1 MHILNLGT
9 LQVDEG
15 WLLQGAGTGSKS
27 SPNPP
32 NQHRDLVLAAGLID
46 NPDLGLI
53 LFETGCAED
62 VDISWG
68 APFTDLFPRTVYT
81 EDMKLPNAIKA
92 AGYDIKDVKVVVM
105 GHLHLDHAGGLE
117 HFIGTEVPIYVHEEE
132 FKYACWAVGT
142 GADSGVYLG
151 DYMNLTQ
158 LKWKTFTGA
167 RFDLCQGI
175 TLHHAPGHTP
185 GLCIMQVNLEK
196 EGTFIWTTDQ
206 YHVAENHHMSHPQGW
221 LQRDQPAWI
230 RSHHMVLQ
238 LERLFGA
245 RLIFG
250 HDKETVDR
258 LMREKEFYE

>member
-1 MHILNLGT
+1 
-9 LQVDEG
+9 
-15 WLLQGAGTGSKS
+15 
-27 SPNPP
+27 
-32 NQHRDLVLAAGLID
+32 
-46 NPDLGLI
+46 
-53 LFETGCAED
+53 
-62 VDISWG
+62 
-68 APFTDLFPRTVYT
+68 
-81 EDMKLPNAIKA
+81 MKLPNAIKA
-92 AGYDIKDVKVVVM
+92 AGYDIKDVRAIVM

-117 HFIGTEVPIYVHEEE
+117 HFIGADVPIYLHEEE

-158 LKWKTFTGA
+158 LKWKTFTGY

-175 TLHHAPGHTP
+175 TLHHAPGHAP

-196 EGTFIWTTDQ
+196 DGTFIWATDQ

-221 LQRDQPAWI
+221 LQPDQPAWI
-230 RSHHMVLQ
+230 RSHHRLLL
-238 LERLFGA
+238 LERLLRA

-258 LMREKEFYE
+258 LIQEKEFYE